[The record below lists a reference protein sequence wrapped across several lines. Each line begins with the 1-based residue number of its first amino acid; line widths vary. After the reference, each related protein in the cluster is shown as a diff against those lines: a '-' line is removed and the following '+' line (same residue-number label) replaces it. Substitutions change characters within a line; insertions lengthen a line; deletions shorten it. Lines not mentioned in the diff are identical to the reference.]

1 MKKRDRLEIINDILE
16 LVSARSAKP
25 TQIMYKANLSH
36 DMLNQYMNELIS
48 KQFILEHKD
57 KKGRTYSLTEKG
69 LRKATRN
76 LGWSPLPITF
86 LKILKRENK

>member
-69 LRKATRN
+69 LN
-76 LGWSPLPITF
+76 F
-86 LKILKRENK
+86 LRDYKMIKGFVDSYGLNE

>member
-69 LRKATRN
+69 LN
-76 LGWSPLPITF
+76 F
-86 LKILKRENK
+86 LRDYKMIKGFVDSYGLNS

>member
-16 LVSARSAKP
+16 LISARSAKP

-36 DMLNQYMNELIS
+36 DMLNQYMSELAS
-48 KQFILEHKD
+48 KQFILEIKT

-69 LRKATRN
+69 LN
-76 LGWSPLPITF
+76 F
-86 LKILKRENK
+86 LRDYKMIKGFVDSYGLNY

>member
-16 LVSARSAKP
+16 LISTRSVKP

-48 KQFILEHKD
+48 KQFILENKD
-57 KKGRTYSLTEKG
+57 KKGQRTYSLNEKG
-69 LRKATRN
+69 LN
-76 LGWSPLPITF
+76 F
-86 LKILKRENK
+86 LRDYKMIKNFVDSYGLNE